1 MNIQKL
7 LSILANMN
15 IRQRII
21 SLIVL
26 AFASLAVVGGV
37 AVFQS
42 QGSASEVKTVT
53 EGVVPSAI
61 KSMELMSQLKDVQ
74 IAVMNMVQ
82 AKEKTEVSNAY
93 STLSTRKGELQQ
105 ALEKQMTMADS
116 AAQQGLVSFAQ
127 EALTNYFSAV
137 DDTANFARAG
147 QRDLAE
153 ATLSATVDQ
162 YLRELGGNIDTLQI
176 EKSRSKDQAINTVN
190 NNLSTTTL
198 TLTLI
203 TVLAVAL
210 LSGAGLVLYRQIIHP
225 IGDMEQ
231 KMTEI
236 AVSQDFSQRLEVK
249 RQDEIGKSIMAFNVM
264 VEKIEE
270 SSELV
275 RQKTADIHAM
285 LANIPQGILTLV
297 RGAHIHH
304 EYSDYLETLLE
315 TDQIAGRELT
325 EVVFANTTLGSDL
338 MSQLDATVA
347 ACIGEDLMNFE
358 FNEHLLPREI
368 DKTMP
373 DGRVKILELSW
384 SPITDEHNICQRLM
398 LCVRDVTEMR
408 ALAKAAEAQ
417 KRELAQIGEI
427 LAVPADKFSQFII
440 NALNFV
446 EENQQL
452 LEKCGQEPAAPLRA
466 EIIGLLFRNM
476 HTIKGNARTYGLMGL
491 TNVVHECEQTYD
503 DLRQAPDMAWPNER
517 LNHELDLVCEA
528 VNSYAQISENKLGRK
543 SAGRKGPIDANMSI
557 NREEIN
563 RALSFLK
570 ANHGQDPQAMAQA
583 IDNACATLAMIGTEP
598 VNEVVNSVIE
608 SLPSLAKELGKEAP
622 VCVVYDQDIRVHN
635 HLCDTLRNVFMH
647 LYRNALDHGIEST
660 ALRTERNKSVAGR
673 IELAASLDEQH
684 LELILSDD
692 GAGLNLDAIAQKALE
707 KGLIKTA
714 NELPAQQLA
723 QLIFASGFSTAAA
736 VTSVSGRGVG
746 MDAVKGFLEAEGGRI
761 ELLLADRTEP
771 HGGTAFKTVIR
782 LPAQFALRM
791 KAPAQVSGQT
801 SGGPSSQAHPGSSQ
815 DATTGAAT
823 QAASNSSA
831 IKA

>member
-1 MNIQKL
+1 MNISKAFAF
-7 LSILANMN
+7 LANMN

-21 SLIVL
+21 SLIAL
-26 AFASLAVVGGV
+26 AFVSLAVVGGV
-37 AVFQS
+37 AVVQS
-42 QGSASEVKTVT
+42 KGSASEVKTVT

-61 KSMELMSQLKDVQ
+61 KSVELLSQLKDVQ

-82 AKEKTEVSNAY
+82 AKEKTEVNSAY
-93 STLSTRKGELQQ
+93 TTLSERKGELQQ
-105 ALEKQMTMADS
+105 ALEKQLAMADS
-116 AAQQGLVSFAQ
+116 KAQRGLVEFAQ
-127 EALTNYFSAV
+127 EALNNYFSAV
-137 DDTANFARAG
+137 DDTANFAKAG
-147 QRDLAE
+147 QREMAV

-176 EKSRSKDQAINTVN
+176 EKARSKDQAINTVN
-190 NNLSTTTL
+190 NNLSMTTVTL
-198 TLTLI
+198 TII
-203 TVLAVAL
+203 TVFAVIL
-210 LSGAGLVLYRQIIHP
+210 LSSAGLILYRQIIHP

-297 RGAHIHH
+297 KGARIHH

-315 TDQIAGRELT
+315 TDRIAGLELT
-325 EVVFANTTLGSDL
+325 EVVFANTSVNSDL

-373 DGRVKILELSW
+373 NGQVKILELSW

-398 LCVRDVTEMR
+398 LCVRDVTDLR

-417 KRELAQIGEI
+417 KRELSQIGEI
-427 LAVPADKFSQFII
+427 LAVPQEKFSQFVV
-440 NALNFV
+440 NALNFI

-452 LEKCGQEPAAPLRA
+452 IDKSGSEPTTPLRV

-476 HTIKGNARTYGLMGL
+476 HTIKGNARTYGLRGL

-503 DLRQAPDMAWPNER
+503 DLRHAPDMAWPQQR
-517 LNHELDLVCEA
+517 LNDELNVVLEA
-528 VNSYAQISENKLGRK
+528 VHSYAQISEHKLGRK
-543 SAGRKGPIDANMSI
+543 SAGRLGPIGANMSI
-557 NREEIN
+557 NRAEID
-563 RALSFLK
+563 RAMAFLK
-570 ANHGQDPQAMAQA
+570 SNHGNDPMAMAHA
-583 IDNACATLAMIGTEP
+583 IENACATLAVIGTEP
-598 VNEVVNSVIE
+598 LKKVLTSVIE
-608 SLPSLAKELGKEAP
+608 SLPSLAKELGKEPP
-622 VCVVYDQDIRVHN
+622 VCMVYDNDIRVHN
-635 HLCDTLRNVFMH
+635 HLCDTIQNVFTH
-647 LYRNALDHGIEST
+647 LYRNALDHGIET
-660 ALRTERNKSVAGR
+660 TVLRMERNKSQAGR

-692 GAGLNLDAIAQKALE
+692 GAGLNLDAIAQKAVE
-707 KGLIKTA
+707 KGLIGSP
-714 NELPAQQLA
+714 NELPPQKLA
-723 QLIFASGFSTAAA
+723 QLIFSSGFSTAAA
-736 VTSVSGRGVG
+736 VTEVSGRGVG
-746 MDAVKGFLEAEGGRI
+746 MNAVKGFIEAEGGRI
-761 ELLLADRTEP
+761 ELLLAERPEP
-771 HGGTAFKTVIR
+771 HGGTGFKTVIR
-782 LPAQFALRM
+782 LPAQFAFAFKSPSM
-791 KAPAQVSGQT
+791 AAPTQT
-801 SGGPSSQAHPGSSQ
+801 DAESDAAEGATSVKKLHGPEFQS
-815 DATTGAAT
+815 
-823 QAASNSSA
+823 
-831 IKA
+831 